1 MNRQPS
7 ALFVRS
13 IGRSRRPERERG
25 FTLVELLV
33 VITILAMLV
42 ALLIPAVQMAREA
55 ARKTQCLNNEKQLA
69 LGIVNYATT
78 KNKFPPMFVA
88 QPNWIGGGTVPAV
101 GWVPEILSTIE
112 QNEYY
117 RLYKSDQLRAQLG
130 AGNALEVEVLN
141 CPSRAPVLSTKAPLA
156 YVVNGGVSDGV
167 ATANPKN
174 QMDFVENGVFFDEY
188 TPKAFGNMRSTAP
201 IDLSFLSSHDGTAK
215 TILLAENM
223 DALDWYPPGP
233 SPTTDP
239 QPRQP
244 GTFSAGQSWWNA
256 ITWMQPAS
264 SAGPNWGTKQDAAVA
279 AGGTAGL
286 LGNPADIGSP
296 KSDRLNGRPFSE
308 HSGGG
313 FHVAFADGSSQFMSK
328 DVEYRVYCLLM
339 SPDSSNAK
347 YTGGTDQTGSSGST
361 TPGAK
366 MAFPLKWYQG
376 QNASNPL
383 LTLTEAD
390 VF

>member
-1 MNRQPS
+1 MNRLSP

-13 IGRSRRPERERG
+13 TSPWRQPGSERG

-78 KNKFPPMFVA
+78 KQKFPPMFTA
-88 QPNWIGGGTVPAV
+88 QPNWSGGGATIPAV

-117 RLYKSDQLRAQLG
+117 RLYKSDQLRDQLI
-130 AGNALEVEVLN
+130 AGQTLEVEVLN
-141 CPSRAPVLSTKAPLA
+141 CPSRAPVLNSKAPLS
-156 YVVNGGVSDGV
+156 YVVNGGVSDGLV
-167 ATANPKN
+167 NANPKN
-174 QMDFVENGVFFDEY
+174 QMDFVENGVFLDEY
-188 TPKAFGNMRSTAP
+188 TPKAFGIMKNTAP
-201 IDLSFLSSHDGTAK
+201 IDLSYLSSHDGTST

-223 DALDWYPPGP
+223 DALDWYPPLLNP
-233 SPTTDP
+233 SDP

-244 GTFSAGQSWWNA
+244 GTPAAGQSSWNA
-256 ITWMQPAS
+256 ITWMQPEG
-264 SAGPNWGTKQDAAVA
+264 AGPNWGTKQDSALPT
-279 AGGTAGL
+279 GTAGL
-286 LGNPADIGSP
+286 LGRPAPLGSA
-296 KSDRLNGRPFSE
+296 KNDKINGRPLSD

-313 FHVAFADGSSQFMSK
+313 FHVAYADGGAQFMSS

-347 YTGGTDQTGSSGST
+347 YTGGTNQTGSVGSN
-361 TPGAK
+361 TPGTK
-366 MAFPLKWYQG
+366 IVFPLSWYQE
-376 QNASNPL
+376 QNVNRPL
-383 LTLTEAD
+383 LILSETD

>member
-1 MNRQPS
+1 MNRLSP

-13 IGRSRRPERERG
+13 TSPWRQPGSERG

-78 KNKFPPMFVA
+78 KQKFPPMFVA
-88 QPNWIGGGTVPAV
+88 QPNLANPPAV

-117 RLYKSDQLRAQLG
+117 RLYKSNQLAAQLL
-130 AGNALEVEVLN
+130 AGQTLEVEVLN
-141 CPSRAPVLSTKAPLA
+141 CPSRAPVLNSKAPLS
-156 YVVNGGVSDGV
+156 YVVNGGVSDGMI
-167 ATANPKN
+167 NNN
-174 QMDFVENGVFFDEY
+174 QMDFVENGVFMDEY
-188 TPKAFGNMRSTAP
+188 TPKQVAGLRSTAP
-201 IDLSFLSSHDGTAK
+201 IDLSYLSSHDGTSK

-223 DALDWYPPGP
+223 DALDWYPPVIAP
-233 SPTTDP
+233 SGP
-239 QPRQP
+239 QPKQP
-244 GTFSAGQSWWNA
+244 GSATNPPATGQSWWNA
-256 ITWMQPAS
+256 ITWMQPENAPP
-264 SAGPNWGTKQDAAVA
+264 AWGTKTD
-279 AGGTAGL
+279 TTTSGL
-286 LGNPADIGSP
+286 LGRPAAIGSTP
-296 KSDRLNGRPFSE
+296 RDSTHGRPLSD

-313 FHVAFADGSSQFMSK
+313 FHVAYADGGAQFMSS

-347 YTGGTDQTGSSGST
+347 YTGGTNQTGSIGSS
-361 TPGAK
+361 TPGTK
-366 MAFPLKWYQG
+366 IIFPLSWYPE
-376 QNASNPL
+376 QNSNLPL
-383 LTLTEAD
+383 LTLSEAD

>member
-1 MNRQPS
+1 MNRQSP

-13 IGRSRRPERERG
+13 TSPWRQPGGERG

-78 KNKFPPMFVA
+78 KQKFPPMFVA
-88 QPNWIGGGTVPAV
+88 QPNWTGGGTVPAV

-117 RLYKSDQLRAQLG
+117 RLYKSDQLKFQLPPLSTDP
-130 AGNALEVEVLN
+130 ASMLEVEVLN
-141 CPSRAPVLSTKAPLA
+141 CPSRATDPLAKAPLA
-156 YVVNGGVSDGV
+156 YVVNGGVSDGLV
-167 ATANPKN
+167 TPNK
-174 QMDFVENGVFFDEY
+174 QMDFIENGLFFDEY
-188 TPKAFGNMRSTAP
+188 TPKTFGNMKSTAP
-201 IDLSFLSSHDGTAK
+201 VDLSYLSSHDGTGK
-215 TILLAENM
+215 TILLSENTE
-223 DALDWYPPGP
+223 ALDWYPPVLNP
-233 SPTTDP
+233 SSV
-239 QPRQP
+239 QPKQP
-244 GTFSAGQSWWNA
+244 GIPSGGQTWWNA
-256 ITWMQPAS
+256 ITWMQPENA
-264 SAGPNWGTKQDAAVA
+264 PDNWGTKSDSS
-279 AGGTAGL
+279 TNNL
-286 LGNPADIGSP
+286 LGRAPDIGSVP
-296 KSDRLNGRPFSE
+296 SSDKLNGRPLSE
-308 HSGGG
+308 HSGSG
-313 FHVAFADGSSQFMSK
+313 FHVAFADGGAQFMSN

-347 YTGGTDQTGSSGST
+347 YSGGTNQLGNQTT
-361 TPGAK
+361 AAPGVK
-366 MAFPLKWYQG
+366 IVYPRDWHQDRNTNL
-376 QNASNPL
+376 PL